1 MDFIKGA
8 DISMT
13 RELEEHGAV
22 YRWKGEEK
30 DLFEILKLAG
40 VNLIRLRLWNNP
52 YSEEGEAYGGGTNDL
67 KTVMELAKR
76 AADQEIATMLDFHYS
91 DFWADPAKQIK
102 PKEWEGFE
110 EEELEKAVYEY
121 TKDTLEK
128 LKRNGNLPAYVQVG
142 NEITNGFLWP
152 EGRAENT
159 ETMVR
164 LLAAGIQAVRET
176 EPKIQIMLHLDFGT
190 DNELYRNWFGKI
202 EKYHLDF
209 DLIGMSYYPFWN
221 GSLDLLIENM
231 NDISSRFGKDIV
243 VAETSIGYTTDPL
256 GCTGVVFSEELEK
269 SSGYPA
275 TQEGQAAFLKDL
287 FAAVRTVK
295 QERGRGIIYWEPGWL
310 PIPECAWADP
320 VGCVYMKDTA
330 ETGNSW
336 GNQALFDRDGNANQ
350 ALEDLKNM

>member
-1 MDFIKGA
+1 
-8 DISMT
+8 
-13 RELEEHGAV
+13 
-22 YRWKGEEK
+22 
-30 DLFEILKLAG
+30 
-40 VNLIRLRLWNNP
+40 
-52 YSEEGEAYGGGTNDL
+52 
-67 KTVMELAKR
+67 MELAKR

-209 DLIGMSYYPFWN
+209 DLIGM
-221 GSLDLLIENM
+221 
-231 NDISSRFGKDIV
+231 
-243 VAETSIGYTTDPL
+243 
-256 GCTGVVFSEELEK
+256 
-269 SSGYPA
+269 
-275 TQEGQAAFLKDL
+275 
-287 FAAVRTVK
+287 
-295 QERGRGIIYWEPGWL
+295 
-310 PIPECAWADP
+310 
-320 VGCVYMKDTA
+320 
-330 ETGNSW
+330 
-336 GNQALFDRDGNANQ
+336 
-350 ALEDLKNM
+350 